1 MTPNQ
6 YLEPLFFFQLI
17 VTSVFTARNSF
28 PPLSSSSWL
37 SYCPSV
43 SSPPPLPPCLSTIVA
58 ISRLLCMDFD
68 CSQGAILHVAQ
79 SSHTNTHAQTCMCRR
94 GGERGGEKNL
104 PLEDL
109 FIKCAVKSCQAF
121 HIRAH
126 FPASGYLKERIQ
138 TRGRHNAISTTFTT
152 VYFSYSKYSEP
163 WMCTY
168 GDHFIWIVN
177 SCYWCWCQGFARR
190 QIIKH
195 RPRNL
200 LMLQKNASL

>member
-79 SSHTNTHAQTCMCRR
+79 SSHTNTHAQACMCRR
-94 GGERGGEKNL
+94 GGERGGEKKLAFRGFVYQMCCQIMSGISHQGTFSSLGLLKRKDSNTRT
-104 PLEDL
+104 PQCNFHNFHHCIF
-109 FIKCAVKSCQAF
+109 FIF
-121 HIRAH
+121 
-126 FPASGYLKERIQ
+126 
-138 TRGRHNAISTTFTT
+138 
-152 VYFSYSKYSEP
+152 
-163 WMCTY
+163 
-168 GDHFIWIVN
+168 
-177 SCYWCWCQGFARR
+177 
-190 QIIKH
+190 
-195 RPRNL
+195 
-200 LMLQKNASL
+200 